1 MLVSMTSIVAMLFGG
16 IHCAA
21 WNFPFPSQTDLITWR
36 VSSSIIVA
44 VPCIFLILSVCTCG
58 TGERASNDMSVYD
71 YFVFPI
77 VLYGLAR
84 LTLFVIAFIALW
96 HLPPGAYA
104 VVEWTALLLHM

>member
-44 VPCIFLILSVCTCG
+44 VPCIFLIVSVG
-58 TGERASNDMSVYD
+58 SGIISESYNYH
-71 YFVFPI
+71 YFVFAI

-84 LTLFVIAFIALW
+84 LTLFVIAFIAMW

>member
-1 MLVSMTSIVAMLFGG
+1 
-16 IHCAA
+16 
-21 WNFPFPSQTDLITWR
+21 
-36 VSSSIIVA
+36 
-44 VPCIFLILSVCTCG
+44 
-58 TGERASNDMSVYD
+58 MSVYD